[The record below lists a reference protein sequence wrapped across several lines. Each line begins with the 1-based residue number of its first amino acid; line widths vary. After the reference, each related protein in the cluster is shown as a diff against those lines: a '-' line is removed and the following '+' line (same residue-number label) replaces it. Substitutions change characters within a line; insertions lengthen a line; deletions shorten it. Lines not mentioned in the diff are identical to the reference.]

1 VGASGDAVIAPRV
14 TVMKMRVGVLGAG
27 SWGTTVAHLCAH
39 NLATILYCRR
49 GDVAQAINARHENPR
64 YLPRYQLHRELRA
77 TTDLT
82 HVASTADVLVMGVP
96 VAGFRATLRAARP
109 HVKPD
114 VAVVSLA
121 KGLDVPSRK
130 RMTELVRDE
139 LPNHRA
145 GVLSGPNLA
154 KEILDGGAAAAVIA
168 FEDETIARN
177 LQKVFSTNWFRVY
190 TNPDVVGVEIGGAV
204 KNIIALAAGIA
215 DGLGCK
221 DNTRAAL
228 MTRGLAEMTRLGVAL
243 GANPATFAGLAGMGD
258 LIATC
263 MSTQSRNRYV
273 GREFAYGRSIAQI
286 SADMDQIAEG
296 IETVQ
301 VVVELADQHGVYMP
315 ICAAVHKC
323 IQGKQSAEDAYHAL
337 IAGELACE
345 WP

>member
-1 VGASGDAVIAPRV
+1 
-14 TVMKMRVGVLGAG
+14 MEMRVGVLGAG

-49 GDVAQAINARHENPR
+49 GDVAQAINAHHENPR

-77 TTDLT
+77 TTDLAD
-82 HVASTADVLVMGVP
+82 VASTADVLVMGVP

-130 RMTELVRDE
+130 RMTEVVRDE

-168 FEDETIARN
+168 FEDETVAGN

-204 KNIIALAAGIA
+204 KNIIALAAGKRRPRS
-215 DGLGCK
+215 K

-228 MTRGLAEMTRLGVAL
+228 MTRGKR
-243 GANPATFAGLAGMGD
+243 
-258 LIATC
+258 
-263 MSTQSRNRYV
+263 R
-273 GREFAYGRSIAQI
+273 
-286 SADMDQIAEG
+286 
-296 IETVQ
+296 
-301 VVVELADQHGVYMP
+301 
-315 ICAAVHKC
+315 
-323 IQGKQSAEDAYHAL
+323 
-337 IAGELACE
+337 
-345 WP
+345 